1 MLMAALASWPTTRN
15 RVAAVYTAASAGPRM
30 TATSTMSSRWMTICA
45 TEASARGAVNRQNP
59 PVLASTGALVAGV
72 SVVDDPV
79 VDDPVV
85 DDSVTGWPVPRR
97 RWIRRSHSQAATPA
111 GTYGRAQSGASRAVL
126 LASTAASTPAAC
138 RQERPT
144 RSTAT

>member
-15 RVAAVYTAASAGPRM
+15 RVAAVYTAASTGPRM
-30 TATSTMSSRWMTICA
+30 TATSTMSSRWMTIWA

-59 PVLASTGALVAGV
+59 LALASTGG
-72 SVVDDPV
+72 
-79 VDDPVV
+79 
-85 DDSVTGWPVPRR
+85 SVTGAPVTGVSLTARAGPRR

-144 RSTAT
+144 RSMATVGRMSR